1 MQKYRKH
8 EKNKATGLP
17 QKSLSPQQFPPN
29 KSAGDKIP
37 NKEAQENTYIVPREP
52 KSTAEWDE
60 TANTE
65 YESEFNM
72 EIKILGEKKT
82 ETLEMKDKNPIESLI
97 SRLNEEESRITGQ
110 QVRIEELRLQP
121 IKGKCL

>member
-1 MQKYRKH
+1 
-8 EKNKATGLP
+8 
-17 QKSLSPQQFPPN
+17 
-29 KSAGDKIP
+29 
-37 NKEAQENTYIVPREP
+37 
-52 KSTAEWDE
+52 
-60 TANTE
+60 
-65 YESEFNM
+65 M
-72 EIKILGEKKT
+72 EIKVLGEKKT